1 MLYLNLVRISE
12 VKTEALQSPQPSS
25 ALGATLH
32 LSSNPR
38 RHFNATKRLDSSL
51 ITIFHNHHLQPNTHP
66 RLRHSIG
73 TSFKPLLEY
82 HRRAYTMLRRA
93 PTTLS
98 ITSEDVA
105 AYEDRRERE
114 AMIAAQQEQQ
124 RLQQQ
129 QQQQQQQHGAQ
140 EGAYVMEGVQASPE
154 ATRRARDERIGVS
167 RRR

>member
-1 MLYLNLVRISE
+1 
-12 VKTEALQSPQPSS
+12 
-25 ALGATLH
+25 
-32 LSSNPR
+32 
-38 RHFNATKRLDSSL
+38 
-51 ITIFHNHHLQPNTHP
+51 
-66 RLRHSIG
+66 
-73 TSFKPLLEY
+73 
-82 HRRAYTMLRRA
+82 MLRRA

-124 RLQQQ
+124 RLQQEQ
-129 QQQQQQQHGAQ
+129 QQQQQQGQAGQ
-140 EGAYVMEGVQASPE
+140 GGAYAMEGVQASPE

>member
-1 MLYLNLVRISE
+1 
-12 VKTEALQSPQPSS
+12 
-25 ALGATLH
+25 
-32 LSSNPR
+32 
-38 RHFNATKRLDSSL
+38 
-51 ITIFHNHHLQPNTHP
+51 
-66 RLRHSIG
+66 
-73 TSFKPLLEY
+73 
-82 HRRAYTMLRRA
+82 MLRRA

-124 RLQQQ
+124 RLQQEQ
-129 QQQQQQQHGAQ
+129 QQQQQQQQQGQ
-140 EGAYVMEGVQASPE
+140 SGQGGAYAMEGVQASPE

>member
-1 MLYLNLVRISE
+1 
-12 VKTEALQSPQPSS
+12 
-25 ALGATLH
+25 
-32 LSSNPR
+32 
-38 RHFNATKRLDSSL
+38 
-51 ITIFHNHHLQPNTHP
+51 
-66 RLRHSIG
+66 
-73 TSFKPLLEY
+73 
-82 HRRAYTMLRRA
+82 MLRRA

>member
-1 MLYLNLVRISE
+1 
-12 VKTEALQSPQPSS
+12 
-25 ALGATLH
+25 
-32 LSSNPR
+32 
-38 RHFNATKRLDSSL
+38 
-51 ITIFHNHHLQPNTHP
+51 
-66 RLRHSIG
+66 
-73 TSFKPLLEY
+73 
-82 HRRAYTMLRRA
+82 MLRRA

-124 RLQQQ
+124 RLQQEQ
-129 QQQQQQQHGAQ
+129 QQQQQQQGQ
-140 EGAYVMEGVQASPE
+140 SGQGGAYAMEGVQASPE